1 VHQLGNPTTTPE
13 ETMGHTL
20 YNKIYLGR
28 GPLYRV
34 RGAHVLR
41 ATLVLG
47 VAASAGLGWLA
58 LRALR

>member
-1 VHQLGNPTTTPE
+1 MDQRSIQDKPLPDPE

-20 YNKIYLGR
+20 YNTIHLGR
-28 GPLYRV
+28 GPLYYSRW
-34 RGAHVLR
+34 AQL
-41 ATLVLG
+41 ALALG